1 MSASAIM
8 AIIAGVLLLFSFGR
22 GRNTVWGAAILGVII
37 GVIVALITSNWD
49 WLLFIFAAGT
59 FIGVISKW
67 TGRFSDANKTTTQR
81 SVSSM
86 EESEKERILDAPY
99 IADSK
104 TLAVHLKACPL
115 VQSIE
120 EKDVGRY
127 TSVRLAKMAGYAPC
141 KICRPDKK

>member
-1 MSASAIM
+1 MSVSAIM

-22 GRNTVWGAAILGVII
+22 GKNTVWGGAVLGAII

-59 FIGVISKW
+59 FGGVVSKLS
-67 TGRFSDANKTTTQR
+67 GSFSDTNKTTTQR

-104 TLAVHLKACPL
+104 TLAVHLKTCPL

-120 EKDVGRY
+120 EKAVGRY
-127 TSVRLAKMAGYAPC
+127 TSVRLAKMAGYSPC
-141 KICRPDKK
+141 KICKPDNK